1 MRLIL
6 LLLLFLIL
14 LPSRIFSETL
24 YDGETLLYGGSVKW
38 DSNGSTL
45 SESTLMPLSPPN
57 HLRASLVNVDYW
69 GAAGYVINRWNPI
82 DLTPYKTLSIGMKA
96 DAASYAVG
104 IQLFDGDQK
113 SSISIKVDPL
123 TTYDI
128 YTIPLSAFEGVD
140 LAKIKVIVFSV
151 SRKGTS
157 THVIDIDDITADK
170 EILPPPEDPS

>member
-82 DLTPYKTLSIGMKA
+82 DFTPYKTLSFAMKT
-96 DAASYAVG
+96 DLGSYAVG
-104 IQLFDGDQK
+104 VSLFDGDQK
-113 SSISIKVDPL
+113 ASLVIKVDPSK
-123 TTYDI
+123 TYDV
-128 YTIPLSAFEGVD
+128 YTIPISAFEGVS
-140 LAKIKVIVFSV
+140 LSKIKVIVFSV
-151 SRKGTS
+151 SKKDSLTY
-157 THVIDIDDITADK
+157 VVDIDNITLDK
-170 EILPPPEDPS
+170 ESLPPEES